1 MDPLGDD
8 PHWWQDPVRVQRAA
22 KEIRNELAR
31 ADVDGAGYYEAATAD
46 FLARLRKLHRDVRT
60 CLSLLDDRRAPLAA
74 QHDGFAYFND
84 RYGMRIVGPA
94 RPRRSGGTEAL
105 GGRARRPGRSGGLLP
120 RRADGEH
127 GDDRGRAQRRREYLP
142 PRAVSDG

>member
-1 MDPLGDD
+1 MDPLDGD

-46 FLARLRKLHRDVRT
+46 FLARLRKLHRDVRA
-60 CLSLLDDRRAPLAA
+60 CLSLLDDRSVRLAA

-84 RYGMRIVGPA
+84 RYGTRIVGPA
-94 RPRRSGGTEAL
+94 GHGASVGRRLWADTLGSPGDPADSYLGAL
-105 GGRARRPGRSGGLLP
+105 TANTATIVDALNGRARTCYPEP
-120 RRADGEH
+120 
-127 GDDRGRAQRRREYLP
+127 
-142 PRAVSDG
+142 